1 MSIPGWAQCLGL
13 AVLITAQSASAQKIV
28 VLDFKGDSRGRI
40 RAQVEARLRAQGS
53 TVMSLRKYKDEALLR
68 GVAGA
73 RSGSSAAVAKM
84 SRLLGLAGV
93 VKGQVAR
100 GGFHVAVVDASGREA
115 LARDYPV
122 SKRLLSDADASSLA
136 ASIADALKAAAKPS
150 PPAVQTP
157 PPPTPAGAAEKPEPT
172 GQTLPELDLSPELS
186 KKGQPPTEKRL
197 QEEAAESRVASEAG
211 ESERKPEVTG
221 ARTPAGGPK
230 LLTLQLTGLSTWRRY
245 CSRPGVSRCQDYDS
259 QSPAQ
264 RAPGDTVDFNASSPY
279 FGISFGLEFFPLPR
293 LTSNRWLAGIGL
305 SGSYARG
312 FSNTNISVQGGTA
325 QTVKGADSAISVLA
339 VYRFYFALSL
349 TNSPLAAYVG
359 LHGGLGSRS
368 FTVDATPGLPPLDTH
383 RTYPQFG
390 IEASI
395 PILSFLK
402 VEAAG
407 NYFLGPKVS
416 QSDIVR
422 YGTAASGSGFGFEAG
437 LAGDV
442 WGPLGYI
449 ARFKYASYSDAI
461 SGAGASWQNGGAA
474 EESYSSVVWGITA
487 SF

>member
-1 MSIPGWAQCLGL
+1 L

-28 VLDFKGDSRGRI
+28 VLDFKGDTRGRI
-40 RAQVEARLRAQGS
+40 RAQVEAKLRAEGAS
-53 TVMSLRKYKDEALLR
+53 VIPLRKYRNEALLR

-73 RSGSSAAVAKM
+73 RSGSAAAVAKM
-84 SRLLGLAGV
+84 SRVLGLAGV

-100 GGFHVAVVDASGREA
+100 GFHVVLLDASGKAA
-115 LARDYPV
+115 LARDYAV
-122 SKRLLSDADASSLA
+122 SKRRLSDLDAGSLA
-136 ASIADALKAAAKPS
+136 ASIVEALNAAPKPS
-150 PPAVQTP
+150 PPAAQTQTP
-157 PPPTPAGAAEKPEPT
+157 AMPRGTAESKPDPT
-172 GQTLPELDLSPELS
+172 GQTLPELDLSQELS

-211 ESERKPEVTG
+211 ESERKPEPS
-221 ARTPAGGPK
+221 APRTVAGGPK
-230 LLTLQLTGLSTWRRY
+230 LLTLQLAGLSTWRRY

-279 FGISFGLEFFPLPR
+279 FGISFGLDFFPLSR
-293 LTSNRWLAGIGL
+293 LTSNPWLAGIGL
-305 SGSYARG
+305 SASYARG
-312 FSNTNISVQGGTA
+312 FSNTNISLQGSGTA
-325 QTVKGADSAISVLA
+325 QAIKGADSAISLLA

-349 TNSPLAAYVG
+349 SRSPLAGYVG
-359 LHGGLGSRS
+359 LHGGLGLRS
-368 FTVDATPGLPPLDTH
+368 FTVGSAPGLPPLDTH
-383 RTYPQFG
+383 RTYPQIG
-390 IEASI
+390 IEASV

-422 YGTAASGSGFGFEAG
+422 YGTAASSKGFGFEVG
-437 LAGDV
+437 LAGDI
-442 WGPLGYI
+442 WGPLGYT
-449 ARFKYASYSDAI
+449 ARFKYASYTDAI
-461 SGAGASWQNGGAA
+461 SGAGTSWQNGGAA
-474 EESYSSVVWGITA
+474 EESYSSIIWGVTA